1 MEKIPAAEEFLYRKL
16 MLSNQ
21 PYLKGSQYVQAMIE
35 FAKLHVEAYKQEIKE
50 NIPLGH
56 GIDINYLKDLKSI
69 ILNTYPLTNIK

>member
-35 FAKLHVEAYKQEIKE
+35 FAKLHVIAELKKHIEHPTKPGYKRHDILQRSKE
-50 NIPLGH
+50 LVY
-56 GIDINYLKDLKSI
+56 YLD
-69 ILNTYPLTNIK
+69 